1 MPSSF
6 VQDIDVNSP
15 LVQYAGA
22 WQLGG
27 ADGDPEVVKYNQD
40 TFVYCAGTPC
50 SATISFNGT
59 EIHVVGAY
67 RTNSGPFQVVLDGQT
82 FGPFGTTAT
91 VTEQFQIDLFNKTE
105 MRAGLHTL
113 TISNVQAP
121 NAQQVNM
128 NLDYFTW
135 TNEVNSLTDLRIQ
148 DDTSAFVYEPPAA
161 WSSFTSPSTSFPGFD
176 GTGHSTV
183 QGGATA
189 TFSFMGDR
197 VALYGAI
204 GSQGGPYS
212 VAIDNG
218 TPSSLTAQRLV
229 SDATTPVPNYLPGQM
244 LFYAD
249 SLSLGNHTITVTAN
263 PTSPTQDISIDYAI
277 VDGTLNSNTT
287 SPSRP
292 NNSPSPGHKQ
302 TLSSAA
308 IGGIAAGVAVLG
320 ICLILLAYILYLRRR
335 RSYDSGKDAQLEA
348 QMDTTPRPVS
358 FHFSPSPQLAPP
370 PSQWTQGR
378 NTSISTDPE
387 LDPPRYEAI
396 GQGTASPTSS
406 RVATASSGVPYFS
419 QRKG

>member
-1 MPSSF
+1 MPSF

-15 LVQYAGA
+15 LVQYAGP

-40 TFVYCAGTPC
+40 TFVYCAGTQC

-59 EIHVVGAY
+59 EVHVVGAY
-67 RTNSGPFQVVLDGQT
+67 RLNSGPFQVVLDGQT

-105 MRAGLHTL
+105 MKAGLHTL
-113 TISNVQAP
+113 TISNLQATNPDEP
-121 NAQQVNM
+121 NL

-161 WSSFTSPSTSFPGFD
+161 WSSFASPSTSFPGFD

-212 VAIDNG
+212 IAIDNG
-218 TPSSLTAQRLV
+218 TPTSLTAQRLV
-229 SDATTPVPNYLPGQM
+229 SDATTPVPNYLAGQI

-287 SPSRP
+287 SA
-292 NNSPSPGHKQ
+292 SPSNSQ

-320 ICLILLAYILYLRRR
+320 ICFILLTCLLYLRRR
-335 RSYDSGKDAQLEA
+335 RRRSHESKDAQLEA
-348 QMDTTPRPVS
+348 QTDTTPRPVS
-358 FHFSPSPQLAPP
+358 FPFSPSPQLAPLR
-370 PSQWTQGR
+370 SHWTQGQ
-378 NTSISTDPE
+378 NTSISTEPE

-396 GQGTASPTSS
+396 GQPHGAGSPTSS